1 MKKDSL
7 SVSTE
12 SSQVSSIVFCDSTP
26 LTLQNRP
33 LQRIIVDERER
44 PSGVPEELRSLGA
57 PVEYRVLDVADYVVG
72 SYAVER
78 KSVRDFVSSLY
89 SGRLFDQARRL
100 GEAYRASMLVV
111 EGDLWDELKHVRN
124 PRSLWGALI
133 SSALDFGL
141 NIFFTPDGKQTAQ
154 FLFTLGRGGRHS
166 RGSGGPPI
174 IVKKPRGQ
182 DINRFQLSVLAS
194 LPGIGPQTAGQLL
207 GYFGSLRKVFSASMT
222 EIAVG
227 AGLGRSKALA
237 LTKLL
242 DSRYKASRTLISQ
255 ASLRQE

>member
-1 MKKDSL
+1 M
-7 SVSTE
+7 
-12 SSQVSSIVFCDSTP
+12 
-26 LTLQNRP
+26 
-33 LQRIIVDERER
+33 QRIIVDERER

-57 PVEYRVLDVADYVVG
+57 PIEYRVLDVADYVVG

-89 SGRLFDQARRL
+89 SGRLFDQAQRL
-100 GEAYRASMLVV
+100 GEAYRTGMLVV

-133 SSALDFGL
+133 SSVLDFGL

-154 FLFTLGRGGRHS
+154 FLFTLGKGGRHPK
-166 RGSGGPPI
+166 GSGGPPI
-174 IVKKPRGQ
+174 VVKKPRSR
-182 DINRFQLSVLAS
+182 DVNRFQLSVLAS
-194 LPGIGPQTAGQLL
+194 LPGIGPQMAGQLL
-207 GYFGSLRKVFSASMT
+207 LHFGSLRRVFSASMT

-237 LTKLL
+237 LTKLF
-242 DSRYKASRTLISQ
+242 DSHYKASRT
-255 ASLRQE
+255 ATRQESLSQE

>member
-1 MKKDSL
+1 
-7 SVSTE
+7 
-12 SSQVSSIVFCDSTP
+12 
-26 LTLQNRP
+26 

-57 PVEYRVLDVADYVVG
+57 LIEYRVLDVADYVVG

-89 SGRLFDQARRL
+89 SGRLFDQAHRL

-133 SSALDFGL
+133 SSVLDFGL

-154 FLFTLGRGGRHS
+154 FLFTLGKGGRHS
-166 RGSGGPPI
+166 KGSGGPPI
-174 IVKKPRGQ
+174 IVKKPRSQ
-182 DINRFQLSVLAS
+182 DLNRFQLSVLAS
-194 LPGIGPQTAGQLL
+194 LPGIGPQMAGQLL

-242 DSRYKASRTLISQ
+242 DSRYKASRTMIPQ
-255 ASLRQE
+255 ASLSQE